1 MTVFSTI
8 LVANRGEIASRV
20 IRSAQKMGIKCV
32 AVYVEADKNAPYLAQ
47 ADQSIKLDTSY
58 LDADA
63 ILNAAQMS
71 RSEAIHPGYGFLS
84 ENAKFASSV
93 EQSGLVWI
101 GPSANVIYQMGDKL
115 KAKDIA
121 ESAGLPTLSIALKKS
136 DIDSIGFPLLIKAA
150 AGGGGKGMRVVNHA
164 DELDES
170 VKLAQKEALNAF
182 TDDTVFFESYIKQ
195 SRHIEIQVL
204 GDNHGNTIHLGERE
218 CSIQRRHQ
226 KIIEESPS
234 PRINSSLRE
243 QLGDAAVSL
252 AKKINYQSAGT
263 VEFLFDDTT
272 GKFWFLEMNTRL
284 QVEHPVTE
292 EVTGIDIVEQQLLI
306 AANQELS
313 IAQQDV
319 TWNGHAIEARI
330 YAEDPNNDFLPS
342 TGKLIA
348 NKIEPK
354 EGIRWDSGVEAG
366 MVIGTDFDPMMA
378 KVIAHGS
385 SRLDASR
392 KLAKELES
400 THFGGFSTNVE
411 FLANILRHKE
421 FILGNTTTDFI
432 DRYNPSRSL
441 VLEDSEQK
449 SVVITAALWLQGL
462 NRSQT
467 VVLENIP
474 SGWNNTRLPNQRIA
488 FEMDARLLEI
498 HYKSNRDGSFT
509 VDNQQK
515 VILHHWSE
523 SGVDIEIDG
532 IRTLSSVTMEGD
544 QLLIQCLG
552 GNKLLIIQPR
562 FKSSNEQEQQGSLVS
577 PMPGKVVELNVKKGD
592 PVKAGD
598 NLLMIEAMKMNHIV
612 KANEDG
618 VIVELFVQENDQL
631 DYGAVLMIIEPKG

>member
-1 MTVFSTI
+1 
-8 LVANRGEIASRV
+8 
-20 IRSAQKMGIKCV
+20 MGIKCV

-58 LDADA
+58 LDIDA
-63 ILNAAQMS
+63 IVNAAQIS
-71 RSEAIHPGYGFLS
+71 HSEAIHPGYGFLS

-101 GPSANVIYQMGDKL
+101 GPSANIISQMGDKL

-121 ESAGLPTLSIALKKS
+121 ESAGLPTLSIALEKS
-136 DIDSIGFPLLIKAA
+136 DIDAIGFPLLIKAA
-150 AGGGGKGMRVVNHA
+150 AGGGGKGMRVVKHR
-164 DELDES
+164 DELEES
-170 VKLAQKEALNAF
+170 VKMAQKEAQNAF
-182 TDDTVFFESYIKQ
+182 ANDTIFFESYIAQ
-195 SRHIEIQVL
+195 SRHIEIQIL
-204 GDNHGNTIHLGERE
+204 GDNHGNIIHLGERE

-234 PRINSSLRE
+234 PRIDSNLRE
-243 QLGDAAVSL
+243 QLGDTAVSL

-306 AANQELS
+306 AADEELS
-313 IAQQDV
+313 ISQQDV
-319 TWNGHAIEARI
+319 SWNGHAIEARI

-348 NKIEPK
+348 NQIEPK
-354 EGIRWDSGVEAG
+354 DGIRWDSGVEAG

-385 SRLDASR
+385 SRLDAAR

-411 FLANILRHKE
+411 FLASILRHKE

-432 DRYNPSRSL
+432 DRFNPTRSL
-441 VLEDSEQK
+441 TLQDSEQK
-449 SVVITAALWLQGL
+449 SVAITAALWLQGL
-462 NRSQT
+462 NRSQA
-467 VVLENIP
+467 VVLEGIP
-474 SGWNNTRLPNQRIA
+474 SGWSNARLPKQRIA
-488 FEMDARLLEI
+488 FEMDTRLIEI
-498 HYKSNRDGSFT
+498 YYMCNRDGSFT
-509 VDNQQK
+509 VDNQHE
-515 VILHHWSE
+515 VVLHDWSE
-523 SGVDIEIDG
+523 SAVDIEIDG
-532 IRTLSSVTMEGD
+532 IRTLSSISMDGD
-544 QLLIQCLG
+544 QLLVQCLG

-562 FKSSNEQEQQGSLVS
+562 FKSSQDQEQQGSLVS
-577 PMPGKVVELNVKKGD
+577 PMPGKVVELQVKQGD
-592 PVKAGD
+592 RVKAGD

-618 VIVELFVQENDQL
+618 LIAELFVQENDQL

>member
-1 MTVFSTI
+1 VTIFSTI

-58 LDADA
+58 LDSDA
-63 ILNAAQMS
+63 ILNAAKMS
-71 RSEAIHPGYGFLS
+71 HSEAIHPGYGFLS
-84 ENAKFASSV
+84 ENSKFASSV
-93 EQSGLVWI
+93 EQSDLIWI
-101 GPSANVIYQMGDKL
+101 GPSANVISQMGDKL

-121 ESAGLPTLSIALKKS
+121 KSAGLPTLSIALKKS
-136 DIDSIGFPLLIKAA
+136 NVDSIGFPLLIKAA

-170 VKLAQKEALNAF
+170 VKMSQMEALNAF
-182 TDDTVFFESYIKQ
+182 ADDTVFFESYIQQ

-204 GDNHGNTIHLGERE
+204 GDNHGNIIHLGERE

-234 PRINSSLRE
+234 PRIDSSLRD

-313 IAQQDV
+313 MYQQDV
-319 TWNGHAIEARI
+319 SWDGHAIEARI

-348 NKIEPK
+348 NQIEPK
-354 EGIRWDSGVEAG
+354 NGIRWDSGVEAG

-385 SRLDASR
+385 SRLDAAR

-400 THFGGFSTNVE
+400 THFGGFATNIE
-411 FLANILRHKE
+411 FLTNILRHKE

-432 DRYNPSRSL
+432 DRFNPTRSL
-441 VLEDSEQK
+441 TLQDSEQK
-449 SVVITAALWLQGL
+449 SVAITAALWLQGL
-462 NRSQT
+462 NRSQAI
-467 VVLENIP
+467 VLENIP
-474 SGWNNTRLPNQRIA
+474 SGWNNARLPKQRIE
-488 FEMDARLLEI
+488 FEMDARLIEI
-498 HYKSNRDGSFT
+498 HYMCNRDRSFT
-509 VDNQQK
+509 VDNQHK
-515 VILHHWSE
+515 VVLHNWSE
-523 SGVDIEIDG
+523 SAVDIEIDG
-532 IRTLSSVTMEGD
+532 IRTLSSVSMDGD
-544 QLLIQCLG
+544 QLLVQCSG
-552 GNKLLIIQPR
+552 GNKLLTIQPR
-562 FKSSNEQEQQGSLVS
+562 FKSSHKQEHQGSLVS
-577 PMPGKVVELNVKKGD
+577 PMPGKVVELQVKQGD
-592 PVKAGD
+592 QVKAGD

-618 VIVELFVQENDQL
+618 IIAEIFVQENDQL

>member
-1 MTVFSTI
+1 MTTFSTI

-32 AVYVEADKNAPYLAQ
+32 AIYVEADKNAPYLAQ
-47 ADQSIKLDTSY
+47 ADQSIKLDISY
-58 LDADA
+58 LDVDA
-63 ILNAAQMS
+63 ILNAAKVS
-71 RSEAIHPGYGFLS
+71 HSEAIHPGYGFLS
-84 ENAKFASSV
+84 ENAEFASSV

-101 GPSANVIYQMGDKL
+101 GPSANVISQMGDKL

-121 ESAGLPTLSIALKKS
+121 ESAGLPTLPIALNKS

-150 AGGGGKGMRVVNHA
+150 AGGGGKGMRVVKHA

-170 VKLAQKEALNAF
+170 VNMAQKEALNAF
-182 TDDTVFFESYIKQ
+182 ADDTVFFESYISQ

-204 GDNHGNTIHLGERE
+204 GDNHGNIIHLGERE

-234 PRINSSLRE
+234 PRINSTLRE
-243 QLGDAAVSL
+243 QIGDAAVSL

-313 IAQQDV
+313 MCQQDIF
-319 TWNGHAIEARI
+319 WDGHAIEARI

-348 NKIEPK
+348 NQIEPK
-354 EGIRWDSGVEAG
+354 DGIRWDSGVEVG

-385 SRLDASR
+385 SRLDAAR

-411 FLANILRHKE
+411 FLASILRHKE

-432 DRYNPSRSL
+432 DRVDPSRSL
-441 VLEDSEQK
+441 TLQENEQK
-449 SVVITAALWLQGL
+449 SVAITAALWLQGL
-462 NRSQT
+462 NRSQA

-474 SGWNNTRLPNQRIA
+474 SGWSNARLPKQRIS
-488 FEMDARLLEI
+488 FEMDAQLIEI
-498 HYKSNRDGSFT
+498 YYMCNRDGSFT
-509 VDNQQK
+509 VDNQHE
-515 VILHHWSE
+515 VVLHDWSE
-523 SGVDIEIDG
+523 SAVDIEIDG
-532 IRTLSSVTMEGD
+532 IRTLSSVSMDGD
-544 QLLIQCLG
+544 QLLVQCLG

-562 FKSSNEQEQQGSLVS
+562 FKSSYDQEQQGSLVS
-577 PMPGKVVELNVKKGD
+577 PMPGKVVELKVKQGD
-592 PVKAGD
+592 RVKAGD

-618 VIVELFVQENDQL
+618 IIAELFVQENDQL

>member
-32 AVYVEADKNAPYLAQ
+32 AVYVEADKKAPYLAQ

-58 LDADA
+58 LDANA

-115 KAKDIA
+115 KAKNIA

-182 TDDTVFFESYIKQ
+182 ADNTVFFESYIKQ

-234 PRINSSLRE
+234 PRIDPSLRE

-449 SVVITAALWLQGL
+449 SVAITAALWLQGL

-509 VDNQQK
+509 VNNQQK

>member
-1 MTVFSTI
+1 MTTFSTI

-32 AVYVEADKNAPYLAQ
+32 AIYVEADKNAPYLAQ

-63 ILNAAQMS
+63 ILNAAKVS
-71 RSEAIHPGYGFLS
+71 HSEAIHPGYGFLS

-101 GPSANVIYQMGDKL
+101 GPSANVISQMGDKL

-121 ESAGLPTLSIALKKS
+121 ESAGLPTLPIALKKS

-150 AGGGGKGMRVVNHA
+150 AGGGGKGMRVVKHA

-170 VKLAQKEALNAF
+170 VNMAQKEALNAF
-182 TDDTVFFESYIKQ
+182 ADDTVFFESYISQ

-204 GDNHGNTIHLGERE
+204 GDNHGNIIHLGERE

-234 PRINSSLRE
+234 PRINSNLRE
-243 QLGDAAVSL
+243 QIGDAAVSL

-313 IAQQDV
+313 MYQEDISWD
-319 TWNGHAIEARI
+319 GHAIEARI

-348 NKIEPK
+348 NQIEPK
-354 EGIRWDSGVEAG
+354 DGIRWDSGVEVG
-366 MVIGTDFDPMMA
+366 MVIGTEIDPMMA
-378 KVIAHGS
+378 TVISHGS
-385 SRLDASR
+385 SRLDAAR

-411 FLANILRHKE
+411 FLASILRHKE

-432 DRYNPSRSL
+432 DRFNPSRSL
-441 VLEDSEQK
+441 TLQENEQK
-449 SVVITAALWLQGL
+449 SVAITAALWLQGL
-462 NRSQT
+462 NRSQA

-474 SGWNNTRLPNQRIA
+474 SGWSNARLPKQRIS
-488 FEMDARLLEI
+488 FEMDAQLIEI
-498 HYKSNRDGSFT
+498 YYMCNRDGSFT
-509 VDNQQK
+509 VDNQHE
-515 VILHHWSE
+515 VVLHDWSE
-523 SGVDIEIDG
+523 SAVDIEIDG
-532 IRTLSSVTMEGD
+532 IRILSRVSMDGD
-544 QLLIQCLG
+544 QLLVQCLG

-562 FKSSNEQEQQGSLVS
+562 FKSSYDQEQQGSLVS
-577 PMPGKVVELNVKKGD
+577 PMPGKVVELKVKQGD
-592 PVKAGD
+592 QVKAGD

-618 VIVELFVQENDQL
+618 IIAELFVQENDQL
-631 DYGAVLMIIEPKG
+631 DYGAVLMIIEPK

>member
-1 MTVFSTI
+1 MTIFSTI

-20 IRSAQKMGIKCV
+20 ISSAQKIGIKCV
-32 AVYVEADKNAPYLAQ
+32 AIYVEADKNAPYLAQ

-63 ILNAAQMS
+63 ILNAAKVS
-71 RSEAIHPGYGFLS
+71 HSEAIHPGYGFLS

-101 GPSANVIYQMGDKL
+101 GPSANVISQMGDKL

-121 ESAGLPTLSIALKKS
+121 ESAGLPTLPIALKKS

-170 VKLAQKEALNAF
+170 VNMAQKEALNAF
-182 TDDTVFFESYIKQ
+182 ADDTVFFESYISQ

-204 GDNHGNTIHLGERE
+204 GDNHGNIIHLGERE

-234 PRINSSLRE
+234 PRINSTLRE
-243 QLGDAAVSL
+243 QIGDAAVSL

-313 IAQQDV
+313 MYQQDI
-319 TWNGHAIEARI
+319 TWDGHAIEARI

-342 TGKLIA
+342 TGKIIA
-348 NKIEPK
+348 NQIEPK
-354 EGIRWDSGVEAG
+354 DGIRWDSGVEVG

-385 SRLDASR
+385 SRLDAAR

-411 FLANILRHKE
+411 FLASILRHKE

-432 DRYNPSRSL
+432 DRFNPSRSL
-441 VLEDSEQK
+441 TLQENEQK
-449 SVVITAALWLQGL
+449 SVAITAALWLQGL
-462 NRSQT
+462 NRSQA

-474 SGWNNTRLPNQRIA
+474 SGWSNARLPKQRIV
-488 FEMDARLLEI
+488 FEIDAQLIEI
-498 HYKSNRDGSFT
+498 YYMCNRDGSFT
-509 VDNQQK
+509 VDSQHE
-515 VILHHWSE
+515 VVLHDWSE
-523 SGVDIEIDG
+523 SAVDIEIDG
-532 IRTLSSVTMEGD
+532 IRTLSSVSMDGD
-544 QLLIQCLG
+544 QLLVQCLG

-562 FKSSNEQEQQGSLVS
+562 FKSSYDQEQQGSLVS
-577 PMPGKVVELNVKKGD
+577 PMPGKVVELKVKQGD
-592 PVKAGD
+592 RVKAGD

-618 VIVELFVQENDQL
+618 IIAELFVQENDQL

>member
-1 MTVFSTI
+1 MTIFSTI

-32 AVYVEADKNAPYLAQ
+32 AIYVEADKNAPYLAQ

-63 ILNAAQMS
+63 ILNAAKVS
-71 RSEAIHPGYGFLS
+71 HSEAIHPGYGFLS

-101 GPSANVIYQMGDKL
+101 GPSANVISQMGDKL

-121 ESAGLPTLSIALKKS
+121 ESAGLPTLPIALKKS

-150 AGGGGKGMRVVNHA
+150 AGGGGKGMRVVKHA

-170 VKLAQKEALNAF
+170 VNMAQKEALNAF
-182 TDDTVFFESYIKQ
+182 ADDTVFFESYISQ

-204 GDNHGNTIHLGERE
+204 GDNHGNIIHLGERE

-234 PRINSSLRE
+234 PRINSTLRE
-243 QLGDAAVSL
+243 QIGDAAVSL

-313 IAQQDV
+313 MYQQDIS
-319 TWNGHAIEARI
+319 WDGHAIEARI
-330 YAEDPNNDFLPS
+330 YAEDPSNDFLPS

-348 NKIEPK
+348 NQIEPK
-354 EGIRWDSGVEAG
+354 DGIRWDSGVEVG

-385 SRLDASR
+385 SRLDAAR

-411 FLANILRHKE
+411 FLASILRHKE

-432 DRYNPSRSL
+432 DRFNPSRSL
-441 VLEDSEQK
+441 TLQENEQK
-449 SVVITAALWLQGL
+449 SVAITAALWLQGL
-462 NRSQT
+462 NRSQA

-474 SGWNNTRLPNQRIA
+474 SGWSNARLPKQRIS
-488 FEMDARLLEI
+488 FEMDAQLIEI
-498 HYKSNRDGSFT
+498 YYMCNRDGSFT
-509 VDNQQK
+509 VDNQHE
-515 VILHHWSE
+515 VVLHDWSE
-523 SGVDIEIDG
+523 SAVDIEIDG
-532 IRTLSSVTMEGD
+532 IRILSRVSMDGD
-544 QLLIQCLG
+544 QLLVQCLG

-562 FKSSNEQEQQGSLVS
+562 FKSSYDQEQQGSLVS
-577 PMPGKVVELNVKKGD
+577 PMPGKVVELKVKQGD
-592 PVKAGD
+592 RVKAGD

-612 KANEDG
+612 KANEEG
-618 VIVELFVQENDQL
+618 VIAELFVQENDQL
-631 DYGAVLMIIEPKG
+631 DYGAVLMIIEPK

>member
-32 AVYVEADKNAPYLAQ
+32 AVYVEADKIAPYLAQ

-58 LDADA
+58 LDIDA
-63 ILNAAQMS
+63 IVNAAQIS
-71 RSEAIHPGYGFLS
+71 HSEAIHPGYGFLS

-101 GPSANVIYQMGDKL
+101 GPSANIISQMGDKL

-121 ESAGLPTLSIALKKS
+121 ESAGLPTLSIALEKS
-136 DIDSIGFPLLIKAA
+136 DIDAIGFPLLIKAA
-150 AGGGGKGMRVVNHA
+150 AGGGGKGMRVVKHR
-164 DELDES
+164 DELEES
-170 VKLAQKEALNAF
+170 VKMAQKEAQNAF
-182 TDDTVFFESYIKQ
+182 ANDTIFFESYIAQ
-195 SRHIEIQVL
+195 SRHIEIQIL
-204 GDNHGNTIHLGERE
+204 GDNHGNIIHLGERE

-234 PRINSSLRE
+234 PRIDSNLRE
-243 QLGDAAVSL
+243 QLGDTAVSL

-306 AANQELS
+306 AADEELS
-313 IAQQDV
+313 ISQQDV
-319 TWNGHAIEARI
+319 SWNGHAIEARI

-348 NKIEPK
+348 NQIEPK
-354 EGIRWDSGVEAG
+354 DGIRWDAGVEAG

-385 SRLDASR
+385 SRLDAAR

-411 FLANILRHKE
+411 FLASILRHKE

-432 DRYNPSRSL
+432 DRFNPTRSL
-441 VLEDSEQK
+441 TLQDSEQK
-449 SVVITAALWLQGL
+449 SVAITAALWLQGL
-462 NRSQT
+462 NRSQA
-467 VVLENIP
+467 VVLEGIP
-474 SGWNNTRLPNQRIA
+474 SGWSTARLPKQRIA
-488 FEMDARLLEI
+488 FEMDTRLIEI
-498 HYKSNRDGSFT
+498 YYMCNRDGSFT
-509 VDNQQK
+509 VDNQHE
-515 VILHHWSE
+515 VVLHDWSE
-523 SGVDIEIDG
+523 SAVDIEIDG
-532 IRTLSSVTMEGD
+532 IRTLSSISMDGD
-544 QLLIQCLG
+544 QLLVQCLG

-562 FKSSNEQEQQGSLVS
+562 FKSSQDQEQQGSLVS
-577 PMPGKVVELNVKKGD
+577 PMPGKVVELQVKQGD
-592 PVKAGD
+592 RVKAGD

-618 VIVELFVQENDQL
+618 VIAELFVQENDQL

>member
-1 MTVFSTI
+1 VTTFSTI

-32 AVYVEADKNAPYLAQ
+32 AIYLEADKNAPYLAQ

-63 ILNAAQMS
+63 ILNAAKVS
-71 RSEAIHPGYGFLS
+71 HSEAIHPGYGFLS

-93 EQSGLVWI
+93 EQSDLVWI
-101 GPSANVIYQMGDKL
+101 GPSANVISQMGDKL

-121 ESAGLPTLSIALKKS
+121 ERAGLPTLTIALQKS

-170 VKLAQKEALNAF
+170 VKMAQKEALNAF
-182 TDDTVFFESYIKQ
+182 ADDTVFFESYISQ

-204 GDNHGNTIHLGERE
+204 GDNHGNIIHLGERE

-234 PRINSSLRE
+234 PRINSTLRE
-243 QLGDAAVSL
+243 QIGDAAVSL

-313 IAQQDV
+313 MYQQDIS
-319 TWNGHAIEARI
+319 WDGHAIEARI
-330 YAEDPNNDFLPS
+330 YAEDPNNDFFPS

-348 NKIEPK
+348 NQIEPK
-354 EGIRWDSGVEAG
+354 DGIRWDSGVEVG

-385 SRLDASR
+385 SRLDAAR
-392 KLAKELES
+392 KLAKELEG

-411 FLANILRHKE
+411 FLASILRHKE

-432 DRYNPSRSL
+432 DRFNPSRSL
-441 VLEDSEQK
+441 TLEENEQK
-449 SVVITAALWLQGL
+449 SVAITAALWLQGL
-462 NRSQT
+462 NRSQA

-474 SGWNNTRLPNQRIA
+474 SGWSNARLPKQRIA
-488 FEMDARLLEI
+488 FEMDAQLIEI
-498 HYKSNRDGSFT
+498 YYMCNRDGSFT
-509 VDNQQK
+509 VDSQHE
-515 VILHHWSE
+515 VVLHDWSE
-523 SGVDIEIDG
+523 SAVDIEIDG
-532 IRTLSSVTMEGD
+532 IRTLSSVSMDGD
-544 QLLIQCLG
+544 QLLVQCLG

-562 FKSSNEQEQQGSLVS
+562 FKSSHDQEQQGSLVS
-577 PMPGKVVELNVKKGD
+577 PMPGKVVELNVKQGD
-592 PVKAGD
+592 QVKAGD

-618 VIVELFVQENDQL
+618 IIAELFVQENDQL
-631 DYGAVLMIIEPKG
+631 DYGAVLMIIESKG

>member
-1 MTVFSTI
+1 
-8 LVANRGEIASRV
+8 
-20 IRSAQKMGIKCV
+20 MGIKCV

-58 LDADA
+58 LDIDA
-63 ILNAAQMS
+63 IVNAAQIS
-71 RSEAIHPGYGFLS
+71 HSEAIHPGYGFLS

-101 GPSANVIYQMGDKL
+101 GPSANIISQMGDKL

-121 ESAGLPTLSIALKKS
+121 ESAGLPTLSIALEKS
-136 DIDSIGFPLLIKAA
+136 DIDAIGFPLLIKAA
-150 AGGGGKGMRVVNHA
+150 AGGGGKGMRVVKHR
-164 DELDES
+164 DELEES
-170 VKLAQKEALNAF
+170 VKMAQKEAQNAF
-182 TDDTVFFESYIKQ
+182 ANDTIFFESYIAQ
-195 SRHIEIQVL
+195 SRHIEIQIL
-204 GDNHGNTIHLGERE
+204 GDNHGNIIHLGERE

-234 PRINSSLRE
+234 PRIDSNLRE
-243 QLGDAAVSL
+243 QLGDTAVSL

-306 AANQELS
+306 AADEELS
-313 IAQQDV
+313 ISQQDV
-319 TWNGHAIEARI
+319 SWNGHAIEARI

-348 NKIEPK
+348 NQIEPK
-354 EGIRWDSGVEAG
+354 DGIRWDSGVEAG

-385 SRLDASR
+385 SRLDAAR

-411 FLANILRHKE
+411 FLASILRHKE

-432 DRYNPSRSL
+432 DRFNPTRSL
-441 VLEDSEQK
+441 TLQDSEQK
-449 SVVITAALWLQGL
+449 SVAITAALWLQGL
-462 NRSQT
+462 NRSQA
-467 VVLENIP
+467 VVLEGIP
-474 SGWNNTRLPNQRIA
+474 SGWSNARLPKQRIA
-488 FEMDARLLEI
+488 FEMDTRLIEI
-498 HYKSNRDGSFT
+498 YYMCNRDGSFT
-509 VDNQQK
+509 VDNQHE
-515 VILHHWSE
+515 VVLHDWSE
-523 SGVDIEIDG
+523 SAVDIEIDG
-532 IRTLSSVTMEGD
+532 IRTLSSVSMDGD
-544 QLLIQCLG
+544 QLLVQCLG

-562 FKSSNEQEQQGSLVS
+562 FKSSQDQEQQGSLVS
-577 PMPGKVVELNVKKGD
+577 PMPGKVVELQVKQGD
-592 PVKAGD
+592 RVKAGD

-618 VIVELFVQENDQL
+618 VIAELFVQENDQL
-631 DYGAVLMIIEPKG
+631 DYGAVLMIIKSEE

>member
-1 MTVFSTI
+1 VTTFSTV

-32 AVYVEADKNAPYLAQ
+32 AIYVEADKNAPYLAQ

-63 ILNAAQMS
+63 ILNAAKVS
-71 RSEAIHPGYGFLS
+71 HSEAIHPGYGFLS

-101 GPSANVIYQMGDKL
+101 GPSANVISQMGDKL

-121 ESAGLPTLSIALKKS
+121 ESAGLPTLPIALKKS

-150 AGGGGKGMRVVNHA
+150 AGGGGKGMRVVKHA

-170 VKLAQKEALNAF
+170 VNMAQKEALNAF
-182 TDDTVFFESYIKQ
+182 ADDTVFFESYISQ

-204 GDNHGNTIHLGERE
+204 GDNHGNIIHLGERE

-234 PRINSSLRE
+234 PRINSNLRE
-243 QLGDAAVSL
+243 QIGDAAVSL

-313 IAQQDV
+313 MYQEDISWD
-319 TWNGHAIEARI
+319 GHAIEARI

-348 NKIEPK
+348 NQIEPK
-354 EGIRWDSGVEAG
+354 DGIRWDSGVEVG

-385 SRLDASR
+385 SRLDAAR

-411 FLANILRHKE
+411 FLASILRHKE

-432 DRYNPSRSL
+432 DRFNPSRSL
-441 VLEDSEQK
+441 TLQENEQK
-449 SVVITAALWLQGL
+449 SVAITAALWLQGL
-462 NRSQT
+462 NRSQA

-474 SGWNNTRLPNQRIA
+474 SGWSNARLPKQRIS
-488 FEMDARLLEI
+488 FEMDAQLIEI
-498 HYKSNRDGSFT
+498 YYMCNRDGSFT
-509 VDNQQK
+509 VDNQHE
-515 VILHHWSE
+515 VVLHDWSE
-523 SGVDIEIDG
+523 SAVDIEIDG
-532 IRTLSSVTMEGD
+532 IRILSRVSMDGD
-544 QLLIQCLG
+544 QLLVQCLG

-562 FKSSNEQEQQGSLVS
+562 FKSSYDQEQQGSLVS
-577 PMPGKVVELNVKKGD
+577 PMPGKVVELKVKQGD
-592 PVKAGD
+592 RVKAGD

-618 VIVELFVQENDQL
+618 IIAELFVQENDQL
-631 DYGAVLMIIEPKG
+631 DYGAVLMIIEPK

>member
-1 MTVFSTI
+1 MTIFSTI

-32 AVYVEADKNAPYLAQ
+32 AIYVEADKNAPYLAQ
-47 ADQSIKLDTSY
+47 ADQSIKLETTY
-58 LDADA
+58 LDIDA
-63 ILNAAQMS
+63 IVNAAKMS
-71 RSEAIHPGYGFLS
+71 GAEAIHPGYGFLS

-93 EQSGLVWI
+93 EQSGLIWI
-101 GPSANVIYQMGDKL
+101 GPSANVISQMGDKL

-121 ESAGLPTLSIALKKS
+121 KSAGLPTLSIALKKS

-170 VKLAQKEALNAF
+170 IKMAQMEALNAF
-182 TDDTVFFESYIKQ
+182 ADDTVFFESYIQQ
-195 SRHIEIQVL
+195 SRHIEIQLL
-204 GDNHGNTIHLGERE
+204 GDNHGNIIHLGERE

-234 PRINSSLRE
+234 PRINSILRE
-243 QLGDAAVSL
+243 QLSDAAVSL

-263 VEFLFDDTT
+263 VEFLFDDEAE
-272 GKFWFLEMNTRL
+272 KFWFLEMNTRL

-313 IAQQDV
+313 IYQQDV
-319 TWNGHAIEARI
+319 SWDGHAIEARI

-348 NKIEPK
+348 NQIEPK
-354 EGIRWDSGVEAG
+354 DGIRWDSGVEAG
-366 MVIGTDFDPMMA
+366 MVIGTDFDPLMA

-385 SRLDASR
+385 SRLEASR

-400 THFGGFSTNVE
+400 THFGGFSTNIE

-432 DRYNPSRSL
+432 DRVNPSRSL
-441 VLEDSEQK
+441 VLEDSQQRFVAIK
-449 SVVITAALWLQGL
+449 AALWLQGL
-462 NRSQT
+462 NRSQA

-474 SGWNNTRLPNQRIA
+474 SGWSNARLPKQRIA
-488 FEMDARLLEI
+488 FEMDSELIEI
-498 HYKSNRDGSFT
+498 YYKSNRDGSFT
-509 VDNQQK
+509 VDNK
-515 VILHHWSE
+515 ERVILHHWSE
-523 SGVDIEIDG
+523 SEMDIEIDG
-532 IRTLSSVTMEGD
+532 MRTISSVTLDGD
-544 QLLIQCLG
+544 KLLVQCLG
-552 GNKLLIIQPR
+552 GNKLLIIQSR
-562 FKSSNEQEQQGSLVS
+562 FKSSHEKEQQGSLVS
-577 PMPGKVVELNVKKGD
+577 PMPGKVVELRVNKGD
-592 PVKAGD
+592 RVKAGD

-618 VIVELFVQENDQL
+618 VIAELFVQENDQL
-631 DYGAVLMIIEPKG
+631 DYGAVLMIIKSKA

>member
-1 MTVFSTI
+1 MTTFSTI

-32 AVYVEADKNAPYLAQ
+32 AIYVEADKNAPYLAQ

-58 LDADA
+58 LDSDA
-63 ILNAAQMS
+63 ILNAAKMS
-71 RSEAIHPGYGFLS
+71 HSEAIHPGYGFLS

-101 GPSANVIYQMGDKL
+101 GPSANVISQMGDKL

-121 ESAGLPTLSIALKKS
+121 ESAGLPTLPIALKKS

-150 AGGGGKGMRVVNHA
+150 AGGGGKGMRVVKHA

-170 VKLAQKEALNAF
+170 VNMAQKEALNAF
-182 TDDTVFFESYIKQ
+182 ADDTVFFESYISQ

-204 GDNHGNTIHLGERE
+204 GDNHGNIIHLGERE

-234 PRINSSLRE
+234 PRINSTLRE
-243 QLGDAAVSL
+243 QIGDAAVSL

-263 VEFLFDDTT
+263 VEFLFDDKT

-313 IAQQDV
+313 MYQQDIS
-319 TWNGHAIEARI
+319 WDGHAIEARI

-348 NKIEPK
+348 NQIEPK
-354 EGIRWDSGVEAG
+354 DGIRWDSGVEVG

-378 KVIAHGS
+378 KVIAHS
-385 SRLDASR
+385 PSRLDAAR

-411 FLANILRHKE
+411 FLASILRHKE

-432 DRYNPSRSL
+432 DRFDPSRSL
-441 VLEDSEQK
+441 TLQENEQK
-449 SVVITAALWLQGL
+449 SVAITAALWLQGL
-462 NRSQT
+462 NRSQS

-474 SGWNNTRLPNQRIA
+474 SVWSNARLPKQRIS
-488 FEMDARLLEI
+488 FEMDAQLIEI
-498 HYKSNRDGSFT
+498 YYMCNRDGSFT
-509 VDNQQK
+509 VDNQHE
-515 VILHHWSE
+515 VVLHDWSE
-523 SGVDIEIDG
+523 SAVDIEIDG
-532 IRTLSSVTMEGD
+532 IRTLSSVSMDGD
-544 QLLIQCLG
+544 QLLVQCLG
-552 GNKLLIIQPR
+552 GNKLLTIQPR
-562 FKSSNEQEQQGSLVS
+562 FKSSYDQEQQGSLVS
-577 PMPGKVVELNVKKGD
+577 PMPGKVVELKVKQGD
-592 PVKAGD
+592 RVKAGD

-618 VIVELFVQENDQL
+618 IIAEVFVQENDQL

>member
-1 MTVFSTI
+1 
-8 LVANRGEIASRV
+8 
-20 IRSAQKMGIKCV
+20 
-32 AVYVEADKNAPYLAQ
+32 
-47 ADQSIKLDTSY
+47 
-58 LDADA
+58 
-63 ILNAAQMS
+63 
-71 RSEAIHPGYGFLS
+71 
-84 ENAKFASSV
+84 
-93 EQSGLVWI
+93 
-101 GPSANVIYQMGDKL
+101 MGDKL

-121 ESAGLPTLSIALKKS
+121 ESAGLPTLPIALQKS

-150 AGGGGKGMRVVNHA
+150 AGGGGKGMRVVKHA

-170 VKLAQKEALNAF
+170 VNMAQKEALNAF
-182 TDDTVFFESYIKQ
+182 ADDTVFFESYISQ

-204 GDNHGNTIHLGERE
+204 GDNYENIIHLGERE

-234 PRINSSLRE
+234 PRINSTLRE

-306 AANQELS
+306 AANQELRIS
-313 IAQQDV
+313 QQDV
-319 TWNGHAIEARI
+319 SWDGHAIEARV

-348 NKIEPK
+348 NQIEPK
-354 EGIRWDSGVEAG
+354 DGIRWDSGVEAG

-385 SRLDASR
+385 SRLDAAR

-432 DRYNPSRSL
+432 DRFNPSRSL
-441 VLEDSEQK
+441 TLQDSEQK
-449 SVVITAALWLQGL
+449 SVAITAALWLQGL
-462 NRSQT
+462 KVT
-467 VVLENIP
+467 
-474 SGWNNTRLPNQRIA
+474 
-488 FEMDARLLEI
+488 
-498 HYKSNRDGSFT
+498 GSCFGE
-509 VDNQQK
+509 
-515 VILHHWSE
+515 H
-523 SGVDIEIDG
+523 
-532 IRTLSSVTMEGD
+532 TLRME
-544 QLLIQCLG
+544 QC
-552 GNKLLIIQPR
+552 
-562 FKSSNEQEQQGSLVS
+562 
-577 PMPGKVVELNVKKGD
+577 
-592 PVKAGD
+592 
-598 NLLMIEAMKMNHIV
+598 
-612 KANEDG
+612 
-618 VIVELFVQENDQL
+618 
-631 DYGAVLMIIEPKG
+631 